1 MEDYAERFNNFLR
14 RSYHP
19 DIALNAL
26 LVLNNIRHAFL
37 IQPVDYR
44 ERSSR
49 DPETARILATLRD
62 VFYGFTYKEINQGVL
77 VSLDKNI
84 IQFPSQHTVT
94 ELGNLLSY
102 PCAGDILFR
111 RNYVVHYAFIYHQ
124 SRYDIMSVICNDVDE
139 SVTSLSHRIEQFIL
153 SLNRYLDA
161 PMEYMME
168 TSRLYTV
175 DTVIEAVRSNRIS
188 VDIEEEV
195 YNLFSNFDM
204 DLLTILHD
212 EDRLDIM
219 DPQFREFLLTL
230 LLLMKAEEE
239 HENELFVISNEKERL
254 AVHKIQFNKR
264 MAWLRHV
271 LEEQFGVHVTDQD
284 VKEAYSTY
292 FKE

>member
-1 MEDYAERFNNFLR
+1 MEDNAERFNTFLHR
-14 RSYHP
+14 IYHP
-19 DIALNAL
+19 DIVMNAL
-26 LVLNNIRHAFL
+26 LVLNGIRHAFL

-49 DPETARILATLRD
+49 EPETSRILSALRSI
-62 VFYGFTYKEINQGVL
+62 FPEFSYKEINQGIL

-84 IQFPSQHTVT
+84 IQFPRSYT
-94 ELGNLLSY
+94 ETDLGNILSY

-111 RNYVVHYAFIYHQ
+111 RNYSVHYNFIYQ
-124 SRYDIMSVICNDVDE
+124 QTRYNIMSFICGDIDDA
-139 SVTSLSHRIEQFIL
+139 VTSLSHRIEEFVTSL
-153 SLNRYLDA
+153 SAYLDT
-161 PMEYMME
+161 PLEYIMEI
-168 TSRLYTV
+168 SRLYTIEA
-175 DTVIEAVRSNRIS
+175 VIEAVKSNRLS
-188 VDIEEEV
+188 VDIEDEV

-219 DPQFREFLLTL
+219 EPRFREFLMTL

-239 HENELFVISNEKERL
+239 SDNELFVIANEQERL
-254 AVHKIQFNKR
+254 NVHKIQFNKR
-264 MAWLRHV
+264 MAWLRAV
-271 LEEQFGVHVTDQD
+271 LEEFGIPVTDQD